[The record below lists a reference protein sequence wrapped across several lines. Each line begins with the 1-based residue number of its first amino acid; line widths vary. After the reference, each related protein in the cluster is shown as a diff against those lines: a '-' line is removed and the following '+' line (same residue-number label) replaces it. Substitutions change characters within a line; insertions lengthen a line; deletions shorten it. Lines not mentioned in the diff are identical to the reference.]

1 MTRVVGLRCRECGRR
16 FPAALRSVCDS
27 CWGPLEVEYD
37 YNHISNLIDRDT
49 ITGRAPTMWRYF
61 ELLPI
66 EDSTHT
72 VDLGDGGT
80 PLHHCQRLGKE
91 LGLKELYIKN
101 DTMNPTS
108 SFKDRPASVGVSKC
122 LEFGITT
129 VGCASTGNLAPAVA
143 AHAAKAGLRCVV
155 LVPHDIEASKIVQTS
170 AYGAQVIRVKGTY
183 DDANRLGILAAEH
196 FGWGLA
202 NINVRSFYVEGSKT
216 VAYETCEQLG
226 WEPPD
231 ITIIPVASGGLLS
244 ATHRAFK
251 ELEELGW
258 VDQRKTRLVGSQPR
272 GCAPIVEAFRKGS
285 EIEPVEEPKTIAKS
299 LAIGSPASGY
309 EALDAVKETG
319 GSMDSPSDGETL
331 EAIRL
336 LGGVEGVFAEPA
348 GAIPLATLMRL
359 RDAGEV
365 DASDRVVL
373 FVTGSGFKAPETV
386 LRVVE
391 EPLVTEPTL
400 DALRSVVQGG

>member
-1 MTRVVGLRCRECGRR
+1 MSRVVGLRCGECGRR
-16 FPAALRSVCDS
+16 FPAALKSVCDS

-37 YNHISNLIDRDT
+37 YDHISSLIDRDT
-49 ITGRAPTMWRYF
+49 LTTRPFTIWRYS

-66 EDSTHT
+66 EDSTHN

-80 PLHHCQRLGKE
+80 PLHLCRRLGE
-91 LGLKELYIKN
+91 EVGLKELYIKN

-108 SFKDRPASVGVSKC
+108 SFKDRPAAVAVSKC
-122 LEFGITT
+122 LEFGVTT

-170 AYGAQVIRVKGTY
+170 AYGAQVIRVMGTY

-196 FGWGLA
+196 FGWGMA

-216 VAYETCEQLG
+216 LAYEVCEQLG
-226 WEPPD
+226 WETPD
-231 ITIIPVASGGLLS
+231 FAIIPVASGGLLYS
-244 ATHRAFK
+244 THRALR
-251 ELEELGW
+251 ELGELGW
-258 VDQRKTRLVGSQPR
+258 IDRCETRLVGSQPE
-272 GCAPIVEAFRKGS
+272 GCAPIAEAFREGS
-285 EIEPVEEPKTIAKS
+285 EIEPVEEPRTIAKS

-309 EALDAVKETG
+309 EALNAVKETG
-319 GSMDSPSDGETL
+319 GVMDSSSDGEIL

-336 LGGVEGVFAEPA
+336 LGGLEGVFAEPA

-365 DASDRVVL
+365 DPSDRVVL

-386 LRVVE
+386 LRVVK
-391 EPLVTEPTL
+391 EPLTTEPTL
-400 DALRSVVQGG
+400 EALRSVVRGG